1 MLTSLCRTVVVQN
14 CQNVQSQ
21 ECRDEIVTKEETQC
35 TTVNQQQCR
44 NISEVKYV
52 TQEKEVKISIKK
64 RILYRQLNTS
74 GCGAGVSRGS

>member
-1 MLTSLCRTVVVQN
+1 MVQN

-64 RILYRQLNTS
+64 RILYRQLNIS